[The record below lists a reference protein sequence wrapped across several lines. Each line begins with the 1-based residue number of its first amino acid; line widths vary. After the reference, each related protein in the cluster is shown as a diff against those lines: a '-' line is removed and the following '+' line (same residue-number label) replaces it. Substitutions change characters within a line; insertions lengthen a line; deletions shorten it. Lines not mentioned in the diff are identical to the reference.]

1 MGTAIDPSRGGP
13 RWRHHVDDPQVQVG
27 LVAAAC
33 LIIEAVVAKNV
44 IDAELGVLTQLAPLW
59 VFITYQVSG
68 LRDHR
73 SEIAFM
79 AALVAV
85 TAAVLVLYAV

>member
-1 MGTAIDPSRGGP
+1 MRTVGEVSSEGAS
-13 RWRHHVDDPQVQVG
+13 WRRQIRDPQVRVG

-33 LIIEAVVAKNV
+33 LLAEAIVAKNV
-44 IDAELGVLTQLAPLW
+44 VDVKLDVFSQLAPLW
-59 VFITYQVSG
+59 VFIAYEVSG
-68 LRDHR
+68 LRDR
-73 SEIAFM
+73 ASEIGFV